1 MKLKKKYNKKSL
13 WNKRN
18 AVKKMRIEFRT
29 KIIWYKILRGEI
41 KNKFKL
47 EHDKNKQIKMKRIKT
62 KIEILIQ
69 PS

>member
-1 MKLKKKYNKKSL
+1 
-13 WNKRN
+13 
-18 AVKKMRIEFRT
+18 MRIEFRT

-47 EHDKNKQIKMKRIKT
+47 EHDKNKQIKMKWIKT